1 LYEKVDGRSQFHQHF
16 TCAFFEQ
23 KRNEQHFS
31 SYSLAFIIFW
41 QKDIGEKSARKMLVK
56 LRPGI
61 TFEAA
66 KKGLRGAPG
75 NDAEDGGEA

>member
-1 LYEKVDGRSQFHQHF
+1 
-16 TCAFFEQ
+16 
-23 KRNEQHFS
+23 
-31 SYSLAFIIFW
+31 
-41 QKDIGEKSARKMLVK
+41 MLVK